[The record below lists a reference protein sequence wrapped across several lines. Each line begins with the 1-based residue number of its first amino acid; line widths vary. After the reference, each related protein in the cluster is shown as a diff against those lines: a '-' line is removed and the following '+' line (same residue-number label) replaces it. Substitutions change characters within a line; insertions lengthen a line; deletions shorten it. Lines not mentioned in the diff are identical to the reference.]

1 MQEIV
6 KNPQQQGLPGELQR
20 LRSALLT
27 DQSGM
32 LTTTRLR
39 LVRLAR
45 AWGIEPHHIDDIVQ
59 ETLLEAWSHLERLHA
74 PAGFNAW
81 IDEICRNVCRRFA
94 QRRQRELPRHTQ
106 LLQSSSC
113 EELGGD
119 NGEQDLFTDFPDA
132 ETIDPLEELS
142 RRDLMALLDRAL
154 GTLPQASR
162 QMVEMCYLLEIPRSE
177 VAARLGISSG
187 ALDVRL
193 HRTRRQLHRI
203 FHGPLS
209 CEAEALGL
217 ALDAGLVEGWQETR
231 LWCPSCARHRL
242 QGCFLYPEADS
253 EEPNLHL
260 RCPECSQRYG
270 QDTVHSMGL
279 VSLAGLRSFRP
290 AWKRTMQGL
299 TDRLLQTLSQ
309 ARHPCLY
316 CGKPALIQVKGS
328 DSAIAQPTDLN
339 NGEISPS
346 SFWLYLRCAH
356 CGNDMDGCG
365 CLPSVD
371 QLVYWS
377 HPLTRQFLQQHSRC
391 SSAPGKLVE
400 YQGQQAINLQIND
413 FESADQLTVLAHRQ
427 TLQILTI
434 F

>member
-1 MQEIV
+1 MMQEIV
-6 KNPQQQGLPGELQR
+6 KNPQQQGLPGELQW
-20 LRSALLT
+20 LKLALLT

-32 LTTTRLR
+32 LTATRLR

-45 AWGIEPHHIDDIVQ
+45 ARGIEPPLIDDVVQ

-94 QRRQRELPRHTQ
+94 QRRRRELLHHTQ
-106 LLQSSSC
+106 LLQSSSSEAQGDGD
-113 EELGGD
+113 EEH
-119 NGEQDLFTDFPDA
+119 DLITDFPDA
-132 ETIDPLEELS
+132 ESIDPLEELS
-142 RRDLMALLDRAL
+142 RQDLVALLDRAL
-154 GTLPQASR
+154 GALPQAAR
-162 QMVEMCYLLEIPRSE
+162 QMVEMYYLLELPRSE

-203 FHGPLS
+203 LHGPLGR
-209 CEAEALGL
+209 EAEALGL
-217 ALDAGLVEGWQETR
+217 ALDAELVEGWQETR

-242 QGCFLYPEADS
+242 QGCFLYPAADS

-309 ARHPCLY
+309 VQHPCLY
-316 CGKPALIQVKGS
+316 CGKPALVQVKNNAS
-328 DSAIAQPTDLN
+328 DTVQPADHY
-339 NGEISPS
+339 P
-346 SFWLYLRCAH
+346 FWIYLRCAH

-365 CLPSVD
+365 CLPAVD

-377 HPLTRQFLQQHSRC
+377 HPRTRQFLQQHSRY
-391 SSAPGKLVE
+391 SSAPGKIVE
-400 YQGQQAINLQIND
+400 YQGQQAIYLQIND
-413 FESADQLTVLAHRQ
+413 LESADRLTVLAHRQ
-427 TLQILTI
+427 TLQVLTL